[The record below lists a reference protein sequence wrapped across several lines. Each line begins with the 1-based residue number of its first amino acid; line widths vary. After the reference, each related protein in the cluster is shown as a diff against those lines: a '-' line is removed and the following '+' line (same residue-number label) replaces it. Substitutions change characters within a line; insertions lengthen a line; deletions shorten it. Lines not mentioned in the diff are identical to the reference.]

1 MVKSIAMTIGPQ
13 STFDMKM
20 KVGHVAM
27 TTTSTTLH
35 RPTTSR
41 PTRNASTR
49 VTADNTMTGIRM
61 VETETPQVAK
71 IGAKNAAFSVPMNS
85 TSINGATFT
94 LTGPGTTPVVGVVT
108 YDAPSNTVTFTPSW
122 RGGR

>member
-1 MVKSIAMTIGPQ
+1 MTVMRRYYNHKIWSIAFLLLIFSPGCCNPGANPGLTPPA
-13 STFDMKM
+13 
-20 KVGHVAM
+20 VA
-27 TTTSTTLH
+27 SVVPLSGAAGVCPNTL
-35 RPTTSR
+35 
-41 PTRNASTR
+41 
-49 VTADNTMTGIRM
+49 VT
-61 VETETPQVAK
+61 
-71 IGAKNAAFSVPMNS
+71 AAFSVPMNS